1 MTHQELTTALSQWMF
16 NVASSF
22 LPQVRMSPSSGIGR
36 IMTIIGID
44 VSRYNPWNELGFLA
58 EPVVETVLTP
68 MVSKYLSGFSEKQ
81 LTDAVEKIVDSCIS
95 HAKEKGYVNIFGIQL
110 GSDAFE
116 GLKDLLK
123 NENDTR
129 SEGQVQ

>member
-44 VSRYNPWNELGFLA
+44 VSRYNPWNELGFLV

-95 HAKEKGYVNIFGIQL
+95 QAKEKGYVNIFGIQL

>member
-22 LPQVRMSPSSGIGR
+22 LPQVRMNPSSGIGR

-68 MVSKYLSGFSEKQ
+68 IVSKYLSGFSEKQ
-81 LTDAVEKIVDSCIS
+81 LTDAVEKILDSCIS
-95 HAKEKGYVNIFGIQL
+95 QAKEKGYVNIFGIQL

-123 NENDTR
+123 NENNTR